1 MQDVTYIPAVLTA
14 ASMTKVFNHMVE
26 VGGPTTPKRITK
38 AGLRA
43 ALAGGVEVEF
53 ISKSMFHR
61 YGAYFSGQEAVAQ
74 YGPVGVE
81 VRNEG
86 GSLIAVVMY
95 SAHPA
100 FGDKPVRAEVGAVVR

>member
-1 MQDVTYIPAVLTA
+1 MQDTTYIPAVLTA
-14 ASMTKVFNHMVE
+14 GSMTKVINHMME

-38 AGLRA
+38 KGLRA
-43 ALAGGVEVEF
+43 AIEGGVSIEF

-61 YGAYFSGQEAVAQ
+61 YGAYFSGAEAVAQ

-81 VRNEG
+81 VRNES